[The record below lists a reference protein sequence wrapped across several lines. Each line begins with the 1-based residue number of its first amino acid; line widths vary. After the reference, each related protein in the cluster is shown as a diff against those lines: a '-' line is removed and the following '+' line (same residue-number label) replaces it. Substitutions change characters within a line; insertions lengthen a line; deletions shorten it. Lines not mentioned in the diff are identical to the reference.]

1 MPVSIRDARP
11 TDADAIS
18 RLTAQLG
25 YEVRPSDVA
34 DRLSRILP
42 RSDQR
47 FLIAEDDGLAI
58 GWLHVGAVEYL
69 ETGAFAVINGLVVD
83 RDVRGGGVGTLL
95 LERAEQWA
103 AERKLSLVRLWSTTS
118 RERAHRF
125 YERNGYVK
133 IKTQYAFIKS
143 VAPDD
148 PQDFGGL
155 VPRIDES

>member
-11 TDADAIS
+11 ADAEAIS
-18 RLTAQLG
+18 RLTAHLG
-25 YEVRPSDVA
+25 YDVPASDVA

-42 RSDQR
+42 RSDHQ
-47 FLIAEDDGLAI
+47 FFIAEDAGLPI
-58 GWLHVGAVEYL
+58 GWLHMAVVEYI

-83 RDVRGGGVGTLL
+83 RDVRGVGVGTLL

-103 AERKLSLVRLWSTTS
+103 IERNLPFVRLWSTTS
-118 RERAHRF
+118 RDRAHRF

-143 VAPDD
+143 VAPDG
-148 PQDFGGL
+148 PQQFGGL
-155 VPRIDES
+155 VPRIDR